1 MGEICWSA
9 NLGLNVP
16 DAEAC
21 YMPGSIGCLIPGLD
35 VSVQVP
41 EGSTDNYGEITV
53 KGRNVFMGYM
63 QNEDLTIQAFDSEN
77 RLRTG
82 DIGCYKDGFLYLSGR
97 KAGLSSLVQWS
108 VLECNVAFPILTFI
122 SSLQYFD

>member
-1 MGEICWSA
+1 MGEICGSA
-9 NLGLNVP
+9 ILGLNVP
-16 DAEAC
+16 DAEVH
-21 YMPGSIGCLIPGLD
+21 YKLGSIGHLIQGFD

>member
-1 MGEICWSA
+1 MGEICGSA
-9 NLGLNVP
+9 VIGVNVP

-35 VSVQVP
+35 VRVEVP

-63 QNEDLTIQAFDSEN
+63 QNEESTIQAFDSEN

-82 DIGCYKDGFLYLSGR
+82 DIGCFKDGFLYLTGR
-97 KAGLSSLVQWS
+97 KTGLSSLVQWS